1 MRRRLIHIS
10 RGNIPHPSKVQ
21 DIIMMVFKSG
31 HKRTVKHV
39 DIVNITEISS
49 DLQNDV
55 CAFHPSILYG
65 LRI

>member
-1 MRRRLIHIS
+1 MIHVS

-21 DIIMMVFKSG
+21 DIIMIAFTSG

-39 DIVNITEISS
+39 DIVNISEISS

-55 CAFHPSILYG
+55 CDPSILYG